1 MCFNCLNETL
11 SSIEE
16 YEKTVKDCLT
26 TVECEGCRSY
36 GSFLL
41 GVNDDLKVLCLTKM
55 KRQGEVCYNGVC
67 QLMRFEGMV
76 KKRIKNKLD
85 GCLERI
91 DECSHELK
99 EQSYLNKMNDL
110 KDLNDMVDVLD
121 EADHR

>member
-1 MCFNCLNETL
+1 MCINCLNDIL
-11 SSIEE
+11 SSVEE

-85 GCLERI
+85 GCLEHI

-110 KDLNDMVDVLD
+110 KDLNDMVEVLD